1 MFFVHLLFFY
11 CRVYFGSTVTICT
24 LPCTCMR
31 ACVHACVHAC
41 VCACVWASKWVYV
54 LVGIYLHLSHADETG
69 GGWMSVD
76 SLCLLCTHTCFIT
89 DLNAQQD
96 NKMLISYSHA
106 WIQSTFCYLILIM
119 LIITVCC
126 MLLMV
131 LWWGFLHNISGNVSD
146 HFPFGRHMPQGL
158 ILTNTTDCI
167 LSS

>member
-1 MFFVHLLFFY
+1 MFFVHLLFFIAGFILEALSQFVL
-11 CRVYFGSTVTICT
+11 CIVHACVRS
-24 LPCTCMR
+24 
-31 ACVHACVHAC
+31 CVHACMHAC
-41 VCACVWASKWVYV
+41 MRVCVWASKWVYV

-69 GGWMSVD
+69 GSWMSVD
-76 SLCLLCTHTCFIT
+76 GLCLLCAHTCYIT

-146 HFPFGRHMPQGL
+146 HFPFGRHMLMP
-158 ILTNTTDCI
+158 D
-167 LSS
+167 SD